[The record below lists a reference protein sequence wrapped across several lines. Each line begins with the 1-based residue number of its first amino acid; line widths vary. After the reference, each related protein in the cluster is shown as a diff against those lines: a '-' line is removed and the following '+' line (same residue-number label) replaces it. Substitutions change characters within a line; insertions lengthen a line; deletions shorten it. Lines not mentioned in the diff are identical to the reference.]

1 MTKLLIILI
10 TGLMFEAVGVVY
22 LNKGL
27 KQVGEVQKMTA
38 AEVLRI
44 VKSGATNGKILL
56 GVLFEAVFFGTLLV
70 LMSQGTVS
78 FIWPLTSLGFVLTTI
93 AAKFILHEQVSL
105 LRWGGVLLIM
115 LGAGLITYSEK
126 VLEEKTP
133 AAAVSHSTSP
143 AANASRLNQ

>member
-10 TGLMFEAVGVVY
+10 VGLLFEAVGVVY

-27 KQVGEVQKMTA
+27 KQVGEVRQVSVPEIMR
-38 AEVLRI
+38 V
-44 VKSGATNGKILL
+44 VKNGATNGNILL
-56 GVLFEAVFFGTLLV
+56 GVLFEAIFFGTLLV

-93 AAKFILHEQVSL
+93 AAKFILREEVSL

-126 VLEEKTP
+126 VVEQKAPVPTEARQLTN
-133 AAAVSHSTSP
+133 T
-143 AANASRLNQ
+143 Q

>member
-10 TGLMFEAVGVVY
+10 VGLLFEAVGVVF

-27 KQVGEVQKMTA
+27 KQVGEDQKISVP
-38 AEVLRI
+38 EVSRVI
-44 VKSGATNGKILL
+44 KNGVTNPNILL
-56 GVLFEAVFFGTLLV
+56 GVLFEAIFFGTLLV

-93 AAKFILHEQVSL
+93 AAKLILHEEVSL

-115 LGAGLITYSEK
+115 LGAAVITYTEKLSEQK
-126 VLEEKTP
+126 K
-133 AAAVSHSTSP
+133 
-143 AANASRLNQ
+143 